1 MFHSL
6 RQVLLKM
13 AICLCDLMSNRLPS
27 GIAFAAVAII
37 ALVVFIYNV
46 SDGLRKAKDEMERMQ
61 YLDNSEYDYGH
72 NVKHHSYD
80 E

>member
-1 MFHSL
+1 MIAFW
-6 RQVLLKM
+6 
-13 AICLCDLMSNRLPS
+13 
-27 GIAFAAVAII
+27 IAFAAVAII

-46 SDGLRKAKDEMERMQ
+46 SDGLRKAKEEMERMQ

-72 NVKHHSYD
+72 NVKHTSDD

>member
-1 MFHSL
+1 M
-6 RQVLLKM
+6 
-13 AICLCDLMSNRLPS
+13 
-27 GIAFAAVAII
+27 VAII

-46 SDGLRKAKDEMERMQ
+46 SDGLRKAKEEMERMQ

-72 NVKHHSYD
+72 NVKHTSDD

>member
-1 MFHSL
+1 MIAFW
-6 RQVLLKM
+6 
-13 AICLCDLMSNRLPS
+13 
-27 GIAFAAVAII
+27 IAFAVVAII

-46 SDGLRKAKDEMERMQ
+46 SDGLRKAKEEMERMQ

-72 NVKHHSYD
+72 NVKHTSDD